1 MEIQTLRTRMS
12 LNPEFSVEEFQ
23 SEFLDLKKRYMDDR
37 LLTTDFLATRKL
49 RVKLQAFLNSQI
61 T

>member
-1 MEIQTLRTRMS
+1 MS